1 MAKEIDIVVVGAGP
15 VGLFTVF
22 EAGLLGL
29 NCVLIDNLDKPGG
42 QCAELY
48 PEKPIYDIP
57 GVPFQTA
64 QEHVDALLEQ
74 IKPFNY
80 ELILNERVEE
90 ITEIDHKDDKYWS
103 VTTNEG
109 TKLTTKNIFI
119 AAGAGSFEPRRP
131 PNIEDPDKFI
141 NKGVTYAVRSKSTYE
156 NKDVFIFG
164 GGDSALDWCVE
175 LAEKAKSLS
184 LVHRRDAFRG
194 AQHTEEQ
201 MRELVA
207 AGKVKLLTPYL
218 IDSIEGSD
226 KVTGVSL
233 KNFDTNEIEHY
244 EADELLFLFGLN
256 KKLGPILEWN
266 IDLNGKKISV
276 NTENFQTSV
285 EGIFAVGDINDYPGK
300 LDLILSGFHETTL
313 AVQEAYKR
321 LYPGERVPFGYT
333 TSNSKLQEKLGVQKV
348 SKLELINLIHKE
360 LPQIQC
366 GRCDT
371 PGCKQYAQ
379 AIVDG
384 DPHDRCVPG
393 GEKTLK
399 NLNSILKRILR
410 KLILNTVQQ
419 LRSKKFLLLRKNVLV
434 VKNVLMHALL
444 MQL

>member
-103 VTTNEG
+103 VKTNEG
-109 TKLTTKNIFI
+109 TELTTKNIFI

-207 AGKVKLLTPYL
+207 TGKVKLLTPYL

-333 TSNSKLQEKLGVQKV
+333 TSNSKLQEKLGV
-348 SKLELINLIHKE
+348 
-360 LPQIQC
+360 
-366 GRCDT
+366 
-371 PGCKQYAQ
+371 
-379 AIVDG
+379 
-384 DPHDRCVPG
+384 
-393 GEKTLK
+393 
-399 NLNSILKRILR
+399 
-410 KLILNTVQQ
+410 
-419 LRSKKFLLLRKNVLV
+419 KK
-434 VKNVLMHALL
+434 
-444 MQL
+444 